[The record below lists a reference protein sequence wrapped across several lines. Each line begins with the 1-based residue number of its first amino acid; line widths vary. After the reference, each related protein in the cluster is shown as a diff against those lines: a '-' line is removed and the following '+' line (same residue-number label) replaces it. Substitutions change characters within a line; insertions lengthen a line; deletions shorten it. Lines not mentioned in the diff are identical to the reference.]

1 MFSLM
6 AFLPSSSRRSIKIK
20 QNTEKI
26 MSTVIRRGVFET
38 NSSSTHSICIS
49 KDGDYRLPISIE
61 FVTGEFGWEVSE
73 LRSIEEKAS
82 YLYTGMLTSQRFDQL
97 ERLKTAL
104 ADASV
109 AATFQEYVID
119 EDGLLDDGYIDHDC
133 DLTDFLDA
141 VTGKDELF
149 RYLFSDR
156 SFILTGNDNG
166 GDNYPDPSVGKTHD
180 VYFKGN

>member
-1 MFSLM
+1 
-6 AFLPSSSRRSIKIK
+6 
-20 QNTEKI
+20 

-49 KDGDYRLPISIE
+49 KDGDYSLPSSID
-61 FVTGEFGWEVSE
+61 FVMGEFGWEISE

-82 YLYTGMLTSQRFDQL
+82 YLYTGLLTRQRFDQL
-97 ERLKTAL
+97 ERLKAAL

-109 AATFQEYVID
+109 AATFKEYEID
-119 EDGLLDDGYIDHDC
+119 EYGLLDDGYIDHGC
-133 DLTDFLDA
+133 ELTDFLDA
-141 VTGKDELF
+141 VTGRDDLF

-166 GDNYPDPSVGKTHD
+166 GDNPPYASTYETHD
-180 VYFKGN
+180 VYYKGN